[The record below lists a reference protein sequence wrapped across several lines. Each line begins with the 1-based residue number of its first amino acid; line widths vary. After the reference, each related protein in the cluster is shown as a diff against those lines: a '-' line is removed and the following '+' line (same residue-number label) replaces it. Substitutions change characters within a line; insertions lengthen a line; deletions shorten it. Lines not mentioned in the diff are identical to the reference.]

1 MRIWLFIVVLFV
13 LLTTGFLIGTAIAD
27 AVPETTAVITATE
40 QPAEPFVVDWRNLQ
54 GDTLYLLN
62 ADTLAV
68 GIGTTIAT
76 FYDVVE
82 LRVEYA
88 YAFQQAEDTRSLAGI
103 GLGLNVP
110 SLIETLHGEWKL
122 PDIVPSVGLLAL
134 VDFADKPTI
143 EVAFYLTI
151 FRQSF

>member
-1 MRIWLFIVVLFV
+1 MRFIVFILTLFCV
-13 LLTTGFLIGTAIAD
+13 FAIAFSISL
-27 AVPETTAVITATE
+27 A
-40 QPAEPFVVDWRNLQ
+40 QPAPDPADNPGVNVIKDPAEAFVVDWRNLQ
-54 GDTLYLLN
+54 GDTLYLLK

-88 YAFQQAEDTRSLAGI
+88 YAFQRAEDTKSLVGI
-103 GLGLNVP
+103 GLGVNVA
-110 SLIETLHGEWKL
+110 SLIEALHGEWKL
-122 PDIVPSVGLLAL
+122 PELMPSVGFIALA
-134 VDFADKPTI
+134 DFADKPKLEI
-143 EVAFYLTI
+143 ALYLTV